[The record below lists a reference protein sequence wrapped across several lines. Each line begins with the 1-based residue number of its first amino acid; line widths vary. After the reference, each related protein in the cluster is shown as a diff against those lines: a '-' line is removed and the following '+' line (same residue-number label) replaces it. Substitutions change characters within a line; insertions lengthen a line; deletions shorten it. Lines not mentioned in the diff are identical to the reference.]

1 MVVLLREGALGREGP
16 LEFSKVEDLASQRAY
31 MAGEWKSPGHRLMGL
46 RLEEPASIRTDLDVF
61 GVVEVEVVVVGS
73 VVETVEK

>member
-16 LEFSKVEDLASQRAY
+16 SDFSKVEDLASQRAY
-31 MAGEWKSPGHRLMGL
+31 MAGEWNIPGHRSTGL
-46 RLEEPASIRTDLDVF
+46 RLEDPASIRTDVDVV
-61 GVVEVEVVVVGS
+61 GVVGPVVVGS